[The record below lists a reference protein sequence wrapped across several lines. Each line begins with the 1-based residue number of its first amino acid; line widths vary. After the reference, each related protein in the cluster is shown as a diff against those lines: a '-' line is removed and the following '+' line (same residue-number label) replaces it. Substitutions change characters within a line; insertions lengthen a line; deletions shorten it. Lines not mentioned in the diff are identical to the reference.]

1 MTINCL
7 GNLIELDTP
16 RVMGILNLTPDSFY
30 DGGRY
35 RDQETIL
42 KQVGKML
49 DEGATF
55 IDLGAYSSRPGAEDI
70 PEEEELARLLPVV
83 ELLLGHFPDI
93 LLSIDTF
100 RSKVAARCLD
110 LGAAMINDISATRLD
125 PAMMAIVASFQVPYI
140 MMHMKGSPRDMKSQA
155 VYGDLMEE
163 ILFYFSEKIAQGR
176 ALGINDLLVDPGFGF
191 SKTTEQNYELLQQLE
206 QFQLF
211 GLPMLVGLSRKSMIY
226 KLLET
231 KAGNALNGSTA
242 LHMVALAKGARILRV
257 HDVREAMECIKL
269 HGALEKKY

>member
-7 GNLIELDTP
+7 GNLIALDTP
-16 RVMGILNLTPDSFY
+16 RVMGILNLTPDSFF
-30 DGGRY
+30 DGGKY
-35 RDQETIL
+35 REEDAIL
-42 KQVGKML
+42 EQVGKMIG
-49 DEGATF
+49 EGATF
-55 IDLGAYSSRPGAEDI
+55 IDVGAYSSRPNAEDI
-70 PEEEELARLLPVV
+70 SEAEELARLLPVV

-100 RSKVAARCLD
+100 RSEVASRCLD
-110 LGAAMINDISATRLD
+110 MGAAMINDISASGLD
-125 PAMMAIVASFQVPYI
+125 PGMMATVASYRVPYVI
-140 MMHMKGSPRDMKSQA
+140 MHMKGNPRDMTSHAEYK
-155 VYGDLMEE
+155 DLMGE

-176 ALGINDLLVDPGFGF
+176 ALGVSDILVDPGFGF
-191 SKTTEQNYELLQQLE
+191 AKTIEQNYELLQQLE

-211 GLPMLVGLSRKSMIY
+211 GLPLLVGLSRKSMIY

-269 HGALEKKY
+269 QAALEKKY